1 MWAEEGAVREPPPP
15 PQPRELG
22 YRMPE
27 AVPMGGRWEVS
38 PRAEGWV
45 AGLASAMTRGYLLFI
60 DYGGD
65 ESDLL
70 TRFGAG
76 TVRGFARHR
85 LLADPFAEPGAHD
98 LTASVNFTA
107 IRRAAEG
114 AGFTFAGRASQRD
127 ALLALGI

>member
-45 AGLASAMTRGYLLFI
+45 AGLAAAMTRGYVLFI

-98 LTASVNFTA
+98 LTASVNFSA
-107 IRRAAEG
+107 MRRAAEG
-114 AGFTFAGRASQRD
+114 AGFTFAGRVSQRD